1 MSNNKYEECLIDLAP
16 RLKKKGVEEY
26 HDMAAK
32 LCRMRVDEG
41 TVREFAVPE
50 GKAEELLPA
59 FSLIFFIDVGP
70 VHHQVGKA
78 VIPADQSI

>member
-41 TVREFAVPE
+41 TVREFALPQTLE
-50 GKAEELLPA
+50 DSKRTFALDLAE
-59 FSLIFFIDVGP
+59 
-70 VHHQVGKA
+70 
-78 VIPADQSI
+78 